1 MTIITGHSVI
11 SHVTQSIHTFISIPI
26 RKIKDD
32 FQMRFLPTLKDTQ
45 LTEIMFN
52 FALVITTICILSI
65 ISIQATFIAAV

>member
-1 MTIITGHSVI
+1 
-11 SHVTQSIHTFISIPI
+11 
-26 RKIKDD
+26 
-32 FQMRFLPTLKDTQ
+32 MRFLPTLKDTQ